1 MGGAVFSRANPGK
14 PLTPADTVVSMSEL
28 VDSEHCLVGCGTGF
42 TERPVLKSG
51 PLLKWIDISASMA
64 AGRFLTITRAGST
77 AVTRS
82 MQSVDFRGSAFL
94 GDVLELT
101 SKLVNVGRTSMTIEV
116 VVTATDSQ
124 TQKSHLISVANVA
137 MVALG
142 WTLRGFGPTPAPPLV
157 PSNDADRLKMAEL
170 TARRSAKGLDKKTF
184 SPQVWEEFLASSGDL
199 IGASAGDIN
208 PADTRTQ
215 CIKIAFPEHMNPGG
229 YTFGGNLLSW
239 MHDAAYLCGTKFAK
253 QRKILAAS
261 IDEVNF
267 LASSKTTDIITL
279 HCQVNRVFNSSFVV
293 GCRVEKLNKADPE
306 KPIHICS
313 AHFSMVASEPDKLQQ
328 VYPQTEEDQWRFYRA
343 TVRRANRKNKQE

>member
-1 MGGAVFSRANPGK
+1 MG
-14 PLTPADTVVSMSEL
+14 
-28 VDSEHCLVGCGTGF
+28 
-42 TERPVLKSG
+42 
-51 PLLKWIDISASMA
+51 WIDISASMA
-64 AGRFLTITRAGST
+64 AGRVLTITRAGST

-157 PSNDADRLKMAEL
+157 PANEEDRLKMQEL

-184 SPQVWEEFLASSGDL
+184 SPHVWVNLFGDL
-199 IGASAGDIN
+199 GGAASEAGIN

-215 CIKIAFPEHMNPGG
+215 CIKIAFLEHMNPGG

-239 MHDAAYLCGTKFAK
+239 MHDAAYLCGTKFAR
-253 QRKILAAS
+253 QRKLLTAS

-313 AHFSMVASEPDKLQQ
+313 AHFSMVASEPGKLQQ

-343 TVRRANRKNKQE
+343 TVRRANHLKNKEE